1 MHRLCSDEKERS
13 NLVLCQMASVRELL
27 EKNCEV
33 RKIYAQATKVDL
45 ENANE
50 TLKLTTIR
58 SLIPGPTQI
67 ARIIAAGVTK
77 GQGGGEAQNE
87 SIHGQQSQIGNVCA
101 CWPGDDMVSDFVEV
115 RV

>member
-1 MHRLCSDEKERS
+1 
-13 NLVLCQMASVRELL
+13 MASVRELL

-58 SLIPGPTQI
+58 SLIPGPAQI

-77 GQGGGEAQNE
+77 GQCGGEAQRSINKQPAE
-87 SIHGQQSQIGNVCA
+87 SDRQRLCLLA
-101 CWPGDDMVSDFVEV
+101 
-115 RV
+115 R